1 MRAWLDGK
9 SWGARW
15 FLPDGSKLSIL
26 DERRRKIIRT
36 DKEITTSSEKKA
48 EDHGILP

>member
-1 MRAWLDGK
+1 LDGK

-26 DERRRKIIRT
+26 DERRREIIHR
-36 DKEITTSSEKKA
+36 DKETSTISEKKS
-48 EDHGILP
+48 EDHSLLP